1 MRIKF
6 IQSAVLPKDYPRHSK
21 PEVAILGRSNSGKS
35 SFINALTSQ
44 KVAHVSK
51 QAGKTRLLNFF
62 SAGDHYCLVD
72 LPGYGFASRD
82 NKEMEMWKQMIEDY
96 LLLREN
102 LVGFLLIVD
111 SRRGW
116 SEDEEILSSLAARRG
131 LKTCLVLTKKDK
143 LTRQEAQKVIPQ
155 LKKESGW
162 EDVFLCSNLD
172 REGVEDVETFIFEN
186 WIKK

>member
-1 MRIKF
+1 MQIKF
-6 IQSAVLPKDYPRHSK
+6 IQSAVFPKDYPRHSK

-35 SFINALTSQ
+35 SFINTLTGQ

-82 NKEMEMWKQMIEDY
+82 NKEIELWQKMIHEY
-96 LLLREN
+96 LLSREN
-102 LVGFLLIVD
+102 LVGFLLLVD
-111 SRRGW
+111 SRRVW
-116 SEDEEILSSLAARRG
+116 TREEEMLSLLAAQRG
-131 LKTCLVLTKKDK
+131 LETCLVLTKKDK
-143 LTRQEAQKVIPQ
+143 LTRQEMNKVEM
-155 LKKESGW
+155 KFRKASGW
-162 EDVFLCSNLD
+162 KDVFLCSNLD
-172 REGVEDVETFIFEN
+172 GDGVEDVENYVFES